1 MFVLQAGMFYFPRLL
16 WKAAE
21 GGVMKLLTSGLTD
34 IGSFMNKSTRRDG
47 VELIA
52 KYFNQKQTKRGTYF
66 LKFFACDPLN
76 RVFPKVAKCT
86 FQKFGPS
93 GSLQKHDALCVL
105 PLNIINEK
113 IYVFLY
119 LWFVFLAAVSG
130 IWLVYR
136 ILTIVSHQ
144 MRVNVIFARADRQ
157 VKKEV
162 IHACLVRDDHS
173 AIERLGDFLLLYQI
187 TKNVNPLIIKDIF
200 EEIKPKSYRANSEEE
215 QMLLKS
221 SAPEM

>member
-1 MFVLQAGMFYFPRLL
+1 M
-16 WKAAE
+16 
-21 GGVMKLLTSGLTD
+21 GGEAFTSCSPSSSGASRACSTSGTR
-34 IGSFMNKSTRRDG
+34 SASTTMCSASTTGGPSSSSSLPSPLSPLD
-47 VELIA
+47 
-52 KYFNQKQTKRGTYF
+52 
-66 LKFFACDPLN
+66 DPLN

-93 GSLQKHDALCVL
+93 GSLQKHDVLCVL

-136 ILTIVSHQ
+136 LLTIVSHQ
-144 MRVNVIFARADRQ
+144 MRVDVIFARADRQ

-173 AIERLGDFLLLYQI
+173 AIERLGDFLLLHQI

>member
-1 MFVLQAGMFYFPRLL
+1 MVEPIN
-16 WKAAE
+16 
-21 GGVMKLLTSGLTD
+21 V
-34 IGSFMNKSTRRDG
+34 RD
-47 VELIA
+47 
-52 KYFNQKQTKRGTYF
+52 
-66 LKFFACDPLN
+66 DPLN

-93 GSLQKHDALCVL
+93 GSLTKHDALCVL

-130 IWLVYR
+130 IWLLYR
-136 ILTIVSHQ
+136 LLTIVSLQ
-144 MRVNVIFARADRQ
+144 VRVDVIYRRASKQ
-157 VKKEV
+157 VSRDDIK
-162 IHACLVRDDHS
+162 ACLVDNNHS
-173 AIERLGDFLLLYQI
+173 ALERLGDFLLLYQI

-200 EEIKPKSYRANSEEE
+200 EEIKAKSLAKNFRANSEEE